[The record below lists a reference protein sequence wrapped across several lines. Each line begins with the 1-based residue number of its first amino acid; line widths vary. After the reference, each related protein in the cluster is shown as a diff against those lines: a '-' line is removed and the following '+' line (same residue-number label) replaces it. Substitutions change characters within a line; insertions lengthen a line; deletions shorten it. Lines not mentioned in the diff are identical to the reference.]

1 MSFGLCHFF
10 CSDSDHKMEDELLK
24 LLRQTKEAGGSASL
38 TFTTRDGKMKAKL
51 EVELDPPAPASP
63 SSTPPPPTTSPAP
76 GRGRRRRKG
85 AAAKVKAKARA
96 ALHQATRAAATQPP
110 PVSGDAS
117 VALEAPAPHQQHH
130 PPLRHPPH
138 LLLSPS
144 PSSGRRRVMSV
155 GRPSRWP
162 EPLGSLNLDGPPPSP
177 PSFPPPPPPPP
188 SPPPSSRPLA
198 RTALRVRSVN
208 LRDFGGS
215 DEGLANLAEHFHAV
229 PFESLV
235 SREFSR
241 IFFQFHFSISGHFHF
256 TFHSRSRFQG
266 ILISLFIS
274 RKE

>member
-1 MSFGLCHFF
+1 MGSAIFF
-10 CSDSDHKMEDELLK
+10 CSDSEHKMEGELLK

-96 ALHQATRAAATQPP
+96 ALHQATQGAATLPP
-110 PVSGDAS
+110 PAPGDAS
-117 VALEAPAPHQQHH
+117 VPLEAPAPHQQHH

-155 GRPSRWP
+155 GRRPSWP
-162 EPLGSLNLDGPPPSP
+162 KLTFGSLNMDGPHMSNSKNP
-177 PSFPPPPPPPP
+177 
-188 SPPPSSRPLA
+188 
-198 RTALRVRSVN
+198 
-208 LRDFGGS
+208 
-215 DEGLANLAEHFHAV
+215 
-229 PFESLV
+229 
-235 SREFSR
+235 
-241 IFFQFHFSISGHFHF
+241 IFFQ
-256 TFHSRSRFQG
+256 TQ
-266 ILISLFIS
+266 LSLSSVFKMES
-274 RKE
+274 KVALLVN